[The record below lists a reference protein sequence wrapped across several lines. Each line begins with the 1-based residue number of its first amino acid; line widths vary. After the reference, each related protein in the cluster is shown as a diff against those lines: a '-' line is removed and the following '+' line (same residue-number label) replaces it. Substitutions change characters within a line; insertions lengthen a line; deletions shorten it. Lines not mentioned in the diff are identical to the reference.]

1 MTRIL
6 NLTAPTTSAA
16 ATDPSLHDLAHL
28 IADHGIHQYESDV
41 ARLVVRLRSQGH
53 GGSLT
58 DLLADRSA
66 AAIIR
71 ERAFGTL
78 VGQLA
83 RGPARSGHLVSSA
96 A

>member
-1 MTRIL
+1 MNMTTI
-6 NLTAPTTSAA
+6 THTVTHTV
-16 ATDPSLHDLAHL
+16 TDPYLDDLAHL
-28 IADHGIHQYESDV
+28 IATNGIGLYGSDI

-58 DLLADRSA
+58 DLLADHSA
-66 AAIIR
+66 SPIAR

-83 RGPARSGHLVSSA
+83 RGPARSSFHPVSA
-96 A
+96 AA